1 MPIGFATDC
10 GRGIPTMTDLAAVR
24 VAGQADMAAC
34 AEVFNDWVDAT
45 SWMPRVHSRKDV
57 TAYYVNVVGPQQTVW
72 IAELCR
78 KVKGFVS
85 CSENFVT
92 ALYLAPEARGK
103 GLGKEL
109 LDTAKSAFPDG
120 LSLWAFV
127 ANRRARDFYQREG
140 FREVRRTD
148 GDNEEGLPDILFRWT
163 STGKTT

>member
-1 MPIGFATDC
+1 MVC
-10 GRGIPTMTDLAAVR
+10 GRGIPTMIERATIRL
-24 VAGQADMAAC
+24 AGQSDMQAC
-34 AEVFNDWVDAT
+34 AEIFNNWIEAT
-45 SWMPRVHSRKDV
+45 PWMPRVHSRKDV
-57 TAYYVNVVGPQQTVW
+57 SAYYVNVVGLKQTVW

-103 GLGKEL
+103 GFGKEL
-109 LDTAKSAFPDG
+109 LDTAKSAFPGG

-127 ANRRARDFYQREG
+127 ANVRAQGFYQREG

-148 GDNEEGLPDILFRWT
+148 GDNEEGLPDILYRWS